1 MKLEFSLM
9 NDYFI
14 KKLFHQPK
22 YFKILIKFVVGL
34 DIEQEVIE
42 TTFAEIKANAQA
54 KGSRFDIRVKF
65 RNTIVDVEGQIEKEK
80 TNPKNRTSTLEA
92 HHTRKIHYASQLH
105 SENYQV
111 GDKYDEKKYTIVI
124 FLVEYDIKGEE
135 AIQVSQYTN
144 QQTKEVYEDIKIYDV
159 CLKKGKKCDSLEIEE
174 FLDVLR
180 TKEKKEYRTPIA
192 RELMELI
199 MKWSADEQERMQARL
214 EENYERE
221 LATERSLLMK
231 EARQE
236 GIEQGIKRGIK
247 QGIEQGFEQGIAHK
261 EKEMVLAMI
270 EKQMS
275 KEIISEITKLT
286 LGQIEEII
294 QSQNK

>member
-1 MKLEFSLM
+1 MKLEYSLM

-124 FLVEYDIKGEE
+124 FLVEYDMKGEE

-236 GIEQGIKRGIK
+236 GKE
-247 QGIEQGFEQGIAHK
+247 EGIAHK
-261 EKEMVLAMI
+261 EKEIVLAMI
-270 EKQMS
+270 EKKMS

-286 LGQIEEII
+286 LEQIERII

>member
-1 MKLEFSLM
+1 MIIWGEYKMKIEYNLL

-14 KKLFHQPK
+14 KKLFNQPK
-22 YFKILIKFVVGL
+22 YFKILIRYVVGI

-80 TNPKNRTSTLEA
+80 TNPKNRQSTLEA
-92 HHTRKIHYASQLH
+92 HDTRKIHYASQLH
-105 SENYQV
+105 SENFQV
-111 GDKYDEKKYTIVI
+111 GEKYDTKKYTIII
-124 FLVEYDIKGEE
+124 FLVEYDIGGEE
-135 AIQVSQYTN
+135 AIQVTQYTN
-144 QQTKEVYEDIKIYDV
+144 QQTKKVYEDIKIYDV
-159 CLKKGKKCDSLEIEE
+159 CLKKGKKCDSLEVEE

-180 TKEKKEYRTPIA
+180 TKEKKEYHTPIA

-236 GIEQGIKRGIK
+236 GLEEGKKEGITNTK
-247 QGIEQGFEQGIAHK
+247 K
-261 EKEMVLAMI
+261 EIVLTMV

-286 LGQIEEII
+286 LEQIEEII
-294 QSQNK
+294 QTN